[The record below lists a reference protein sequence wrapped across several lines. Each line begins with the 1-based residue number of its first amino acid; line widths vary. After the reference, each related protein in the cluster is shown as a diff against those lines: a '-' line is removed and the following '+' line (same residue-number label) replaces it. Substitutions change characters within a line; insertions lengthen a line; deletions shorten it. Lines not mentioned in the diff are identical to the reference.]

1 MAREGV
7 PKGKGCA
14 RHILFYLSVMAL
26 LLVNILQR
34 SPEFIKVAY
43 YNPRV
48 CGAGNITLSALE
60 HFRAYYNLRVDD
72 TGPSRQ
78 GRKESVLISILSQV
92 ARGQHRHRM
101 CGVIDNTFVLLLVG
115 VYGDLQLRLAER
127 LQCFCCRDIPCFVVK
142 YPDSFSTSSGPRDY
156 NPRVCGA
163 GPLYQQGVRETAE
176 PTTTPACAARGLST
190 SQGVREIAEP
200 TTTPVCAARGQGGRQ
215 RRQLRKKAL
224 YQGVRANGVRAGV

>member
-1 MAREGV
+1 
-7 PKGKGCA
+7 
-14 RHILFYLSVMAL
+14 MAL
-26 LLVNILQR
+26 LLVNIFQR
-34 SPEFIKVAY
+34 SPEYIKVAY

-48 CGAGNITLSALE
+48 CGVGNITLSALE

-78 GRKESVLISILSQV
+78 GRKESVLISILSQA

-142 YPDSFSTSSGPRDY
+142 YPESFSTSSRPRDY

-163 GPLYQQGVRETAE
+163 GPLYQSRRPRNSGAYYNPRVCGAGPGRAATA
-176 PTTTPACAARGLST
+176 TAAKEGALSRRA
-190 SQGVREIAEP
+190 GKWGA
-200 TTTPVCAARGQGGRQ
+200 GGR
-215 RRQLRKKAL
+215 LNAL
-224 YQGVRANGVRAGV
+224 IC